1 MKKFFRLVS
10 MLAVAGLT
18 FAYTSCTDYSED
30 VNRLDERIDGHVA
43 DVNTQI
49 ESLKKTDAGLQT
61 SIDAANAAIEALQ
74 DNTASLKDEL
84 TKLSEKHDA
93 DIKALSATHA
103 ADKAAIEKALADKA
117 AELKTALD
125 NLNAE
130 YTRKFSDLEAA
141 YKQADVELK
150 SQILQNVNKITDL
163 ENDVKN
169 IKDVL
174 IPAVNQQIEE
184 LAAKADETYATK
196 VALTDSTAKL
206 AGRITSEVAKLNYS
220 IKTVSDRL
228 TDLETAHKTLKES
241 FEQTKD
247 LHSTAIS
254 DLQAKLATLEASH
267 KTDIEAVK
275 DLVMAA
281 QEAADA
287 AQAAADAAK
296 AAADNAQATA
306 DNAVTAAAN
315 AQTAAEAAQ
324 ATATEALGKV
334 DALIEALGA
343 YAEAG
348 KLEAKFKELADANS
362 ALALKAA
369 ELALADAELAKKY
382 ETLADKDKNFDE
394 LITGIQTQLAQI
406 KGMKQQDSILAENIK
421 AAREDADSKVAA
433 AKEYVLQELD
443 KLSET
448 LEGDIE
454 GVYNYIG
461 VEDGKLKQ
469 KIDSLAEVKFNKA
482 DFAVAFKEAYELR
495 FDHDFDNTFTAKF
508 QTAFGDALKSS
519 AFNEAFDKALEAAIT
534 NKKLDEYFNGAFT
547 SAINTAIAEG
557 GVVDEKI
564 KEKVN
569 DAKTDLEEE
578 IKSAK
583 DALQTK
589 INNVN
594 TKVGDILLVVNE
606 LADRIQSVT
615 FVPEYDDFAATLYYY
630 AAPIEGADGQYIYV
644 PISGT
649 KTVVANFEVY
659 PKSQALKVADM
670 LMSGNGASLVAVPLK
685 AYKTRGA
692 AEAPKAKI
700 KSAVAA
706 NGVVS
711 IEAVFD
717 AEVPYDFEYNVFG
730 SQPKDMNAVSF
741 AIALRVESPAVSV
754 VRDSVTATSGT
765 SVDAGRYIESA
776 YVPVKFSM
784 NSLLAGFCLYDFEK
798 KVEFDDACV
807 EKQWSEAPAEWKYF
821 DGFDYAVRMSD
832 RTGKECIFNLED
844 AAKLMNIDVEEIT
857 PKFTVKAKVGGKAN
871 ANAKYF
877 TPKADSEGFVTFGSL
892 ADCNIAMNTE
902 EVKADVKDAVG
913 NEMKHSVDFN
923 IENIGN
929 VCHYDLGYKII
940 RRQVKF
946 NVVPFEGKNRI
957 DWSYATA
964 VDLTSD
970 KASGDA
976 YDKPITF
983 VECSVERVDEN
994 DLKVNLGQILKL
1006 TPKYVVTLNGEE
1018 QKLPATATPIQINK
1032 VADLVHDVAEVVI
1045 PGGAYKFAQGMDNS
1059 YVVKSVYSVE
1069 DNQTDYNVIFNYV
1082 LGAMP
1087 VDQVVKLPKMKIP
1100 FESGEK
1106 FFKKMYEKEDYMPQ
1120 LGTLVP
1126 YFKDVDQ
1133 LWASINELY
1142 YNSSATIKYY
1152 NGEMND
1158 GGFTDFT
1165 NLNITTDGLVVG
1177 IDKRDL
1183 NSFYDTFGFCASRET
1198 WYGVTYKFE
1207 NSDIEGITFVRPDFR
1222 LAPAPAPDRL
1232 NADWTGTIR
1241 HEAKYDK
1248 YVLKQDIDL
1257 SKYVTVANYDEKETE
1272 LKITYAPK
1280 TEADADNGIVN
1291 VPVINTTE
1299 VAVIPNPTASQ
1310 FPTIESSYIN
1320 WLTWSTS
1327 DKRGTS
1333 FTAREYQISVVLNLD
1348 GVYLDGATMTL
1359 STPSPITKFA
1369 FDEFVQ
1375 TIPEGSTST
1384 TVRLWNKMIIEGV
1397 LEDGNIAKQD
1407 ASTLT
1412 GAIYGKVN
1420 GKKTN
1425 PNTYDCVVSFPSADK
1440 VNVYVGGV
1448 LQPVYNL
1455 KKFTYDA
1462 AKGEITFTGDLA
1474 DLVQPVKFEFE
1485 ATLNYVLDYN
1495 NTEPKIATVS
1505 VTFQK

>member
-206 AGRITSEVAKLNYS
+206 AGRITSEVAKLNSS

-275 DLVMAA
+275 DLVKAA

-348 KLEAKFKELADANS
+348 KLEAKFKELAEANF
-362 ALALKAA
+362 ALATKAA

-433 AKEYVLQELD
+433 AKQDVLKELA

-448 LEGDIE
+448 LQNEIK
-454 GVYNYIG
+454 GVYDYIED
-461 VEDGKLKQ
+461 EDGKLKQ
-469 KIDSLAEVKFNKA
+469 KIDSLAEVKFNKD

-508 QTAFGDALKSS
+508 QTAFGDALKTP

-534 NKKLDEYFNGAFT
+534 NKMLDEYFNDAFT
-547 SAINTAIAEG
+547 TAIRAAIAEG
-557 GVVDEKI
+557 GEVDEKI

-630 AAPIEGADGQYIYV
+630 AAPIEGADGKYNYV

-659 PKSQALKVADM
+659 PKSQALKVAEM
-670 LMSGNGASLVAVPLK
+670 LKSGNGASLVAVPLK

-692 AEAPKAKI
+692 AEAPKATI

-711 IEAVFD
+711 IEAVFGT
-717 AEVPYDFEYNVFG
+717 EVPYDFEYNVFG

-741 AIALRVESPAVSV
+741 AIALRVESPAVAV
-754 VRDSVTATSGT
+754 VRDSETATSGT

-776 YVPVKFSM
+776 YVPVKFSS
-784 NSLLAGFCLYDFEK
+784 NSLLAGFCLYDFEN
-798 KVEFDDACV
+798 KVKFDDACV

-1018 QKLPATATPIQINK
+1018 QKLLATTTPIQINK

-1045 PGGAYKFAQGMDNS
+1045 PGGTYKFAQGMDNS

-1082 LGAMP
+1082 LGEMMT
-1087 VDQVVKLPKMKIP
+1087 DQTVNLDNQDLP
-1100 FESGEK
+1100 FETGKTE
-1106 FFKKMYEKEDYMPQ
+1106 FATTYEKADMTKELWPAAKEYFTSEDALWNSVIEPKVVETRTY
-1120 LGTLVP
+1120 
-1126 YFKDVDQ
+1126 YFSDGKDGP
-1133 LWASINELY
+1133 AASSSHSINVLAEGVKVKVDRKLLK
-1142 YNSSATIKYY
+1142 NS
-1152 NGEMND
+1152 
-1158 GGFTDFT
+1158 TD
-1165 NLNITTDGLVVG
+1165 
-1177 IDKRDL
+1177 K
-1183 NSFYDTFGFCASRET
+1183 FGFEAVNRT
-1198 WYGVTYKFE
+1198 WYGVTY
-1207 NSDIEGITFVRPDFR
+1207 TFKTAKNGVSFKMPDFR
-1222 LAPAPAPDRL
+1222 LAPAKDRL
-1232 NADWTGTIR
+1232 SDDWKGTILP
-1241 HEAKYDK
+1241 EAKYDK
-1248 YVLKQDIDL
+1248 YLLKQVIDL
-1257 SKYVTVANYDEKETE
+1257 SKYVTVANYDGKETKLE
-1272 LKITYAPK
+1272 IAYAQETK
-1280 TEADADNGIVN
+1280 ADASEGIVN
-1291 VPVINTTE
+1291 VPVINTPK
-1299 VAVIPNPTASQ
+1299 VAVIPNPAATQ
-1310 FPTIESSYIN
+1310 FPTIENSLIN
-1320 WLTWSTS
+1320 WLTT
-1327 DKRGTS
+1327 DRTTS
-1333 FTAREYQISVVLNLD
+1333 FTAREDVITVVLTLEGIVLD
-1348 GVYLDGATMTL
+1348 TKTMTL
-1359 STPSPITKFA
+1359 STASPITKFA
-1369 FDEFVQ
+1369 FDKVVK
-1375 TIPEGSTST
+1375 TISAGSET
-1384 TVRLWNKMIIEGV
+1384 TVNLWQNMIIEGV
-1397 LEDGNIAKQD
+1397 LEEGTNIVDQKAGSLLRSLRNKANAAK
-1407 ASTLT
+1407 TT
-1412 GAIYGKVN
+1412 GL
-1420 GKKTN
+1420 
-1425 PNTYDCVVSFPSADK
+1425 TYDCDVIFPDIKNVA
-1440 VNVYVGGV
+1440 VYVGGEK
-1448 LQPVYNL
+1448 QDAYNQE
-1455 KKFTYDA
+1455 KFKYDPE
-1462 AKGEITFTGDLA
+1462 KGTITFTGDLG
-1474 DLVQPVKFEFE
+1474 DLVKPVEFKFD
-1485 ATLNYVLDYN
+1485 ATLNHVLDYN
-1495 NTEPKIATVS
+1495 HKKPIEPASVS